1 MRNNRFFVTGYL
13 VFSLILVVFFLFILI
28 DIWWALNVPKTGPIG
43 NGPPK
48 MSAYAWIRLGTTGS
62 LGLIN
67 LILAL
72 VLYRQLPP
80 HSEEDPHRT
89 EENGTDSKAG

>member
-13 VFSLILVVFFLFILI
+13 VFSLILIVFFLFILI

-48 MSAYAWIRLGTTGS
+48 LSAFAWMRLYTTGCI
-62 LGLIN
+62 GLIN
-67 LILAL
+67 FILAL

-80 HSEEDPHRT
+80 HPEEDRHPSPQRLPR
-89 EENGTDSKAG
+89 